1 MRQSKGVQWT
11 DIDSERVSGRE
22 HKIGGEEMKNSLQR
36 YNAGAKLMEWS
47 ERVAACRNSG
57 IPVKAWCAQEG
68 ISEKSYYYW
77 QRKVFLAAQGE
88 EERFV
93 EITGSSPVGGTVV
106 ATVTGK
112 GLSAEIHSGADAET
126 LRALLHAMRSC

>member
-11 DIDSERVSGRE
+11 DIDSKRVSGRE
-22 HKIGGEEMKNSLQR
+22 HKIGGLEMKNRLQR
-36 YNAGAKLMEWS
+36 YNAGAKLVKWS
-47 ERVAACRNSG
+47 ERVTACRNSG

-68 ISEKSYYYW
+68 ISEKTYYYW

-88 EERFV
+88 ERFV
-93 EITGSSPVGGTVV
+93 EITSSSPAGGTVV

-112 GLSAEIHSGADAET
+112 GLSAEIHSGADGET

>member
-11 DIDSERVSGRE
+11 DIDSERVSGSE
-22 HKIGGEEMKNSLQR
+22 HNIGGEEMKNRLQR
-36 YNAGAKLMEWS
+36 YNTETKLVEWS

-68 ISEKSYYYW
+68 ISEKTYYYW
-77 QRKVFLAAQGE
+77 QRKVFQAAQGE

-93 EITGSSPVGGTVV
+93 EITSSSPAGGTVV

-112 GLSAEIHSGADAET
+112 GLSAEIHSGADVET

>member
-22 HKIGGEEMKNSLQR
+22 HKIGGVEMKNSLQR
-36 YNAGAKLMEWS
+36 YNAGAKLVEWS

-68 ISEKSYYYW
+68 ISEKTYYYW
-77 QRKVFLAAQGE
+77 QRKVFQAAQGE

-93 EITGSSPVGGTVV
+93 EITSSSPVGGTVV

-112 GLSAEIHSGADAET
+112 GLSAEIHSGADEET

>member
-11 DIDSERVSGRE
+11 DIDSERVSDRE
-22 HKIGGEEMKNSLQR
+22 HKIGGMEMKNSLQK
-36 YNAGAKLMEWS
+36 YNARAKLVEWS

-68 ISEKSYYYW
+68 ISEKAYYYW
-77 QRKVFLAAQGE
+77 QRKVFQAAQGE

-93 EITGSSPVGGTVV
+93 EITSSSPAGGTVV

-112 GLSAEIHSGADAET
+112 GLSAEIHSGTDGET